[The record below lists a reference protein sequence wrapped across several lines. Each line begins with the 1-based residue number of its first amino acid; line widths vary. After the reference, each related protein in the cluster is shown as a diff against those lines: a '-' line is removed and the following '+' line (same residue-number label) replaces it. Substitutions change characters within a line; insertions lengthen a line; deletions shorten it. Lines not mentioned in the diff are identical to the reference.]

1 MVIPYCL
8 MWCIRRERN
17 SRIFEDTESS
27 MHDLKLFFIRTI
39 LNWLSAN
46 RNLSLFSIIDLIDLC
61 NFCQYISCILG
72 WLNFFL
78 ISIIL
83 LLIKKRK
90 EKRIKMHKIGLTYR
104 ECRRNCQ

>member
-8 MWCIRRERN
+8 MWCIRTERN

-72 WLNFFL
+72 WLNFFF
-78 ISIIL
+78 
-83 LLIKKRK
+83 
-90 EKRIKMHKIGLTYR
+90 
-104 ECRRNCQ
+104 

>member
-17 SRIFEDTESS
+17 SRIFEDTKSS

-46 RNLSLFSIIDLIDLC
+46 RNLSLFFIIDLIDLC

-72 WLNFFL
+72 WLNFFFNFYNL
-78 ISIIL
+78 ITYQK
-83 LLIKKRK
+83 KKRK
-90 EKRIKMHKIGLTYR
+90 K
-104 ECRRNCQ
+104 N

>member
-1 MVIPYCL
+1 
-8 MWCIRRERN
+8 
-17 SRIFEDTESS
+17 

-104 ECRRNCQ
+104 ERRRNCQ

>member
-72 WLNFFL
+72 WLNFFNFYNL
-78 ISIIL
+78 ITYQ
-83 LLIKKRK
+83 KKKKK
-90 EKRIKMHKIGLTYR
+90 ELKCTK
-104 ECRRNCQ
+104 